1 MSQAGA
7 AAIEIRKVGRNDPCP
22 CGSGLKFKHCCQTKQ
37 TGASVAA
44 SRPGQPPPPVA
55 HAIQAHLRAATRL
68 REAGRL
74 EESIAAL
81 REIAR
86 LDPLRAE
93 AHHDLGLTCLRCG
106 HMAEAAASL
115 QRAVELR
122 PGFPSALSN
131 LADALDRQ
139 GREQEAL
146 GVYHRASRAAEDP
159 IERGL
164 NLAKALLIEGKL
176 TEAEQELRRL
186 LALAPERAGPH
197 YYLGHVLSL
206 LGRFEEVVRHLTRAI
221 ELAPEA
227 PFAFHDLTIAKR
239 MTEADRP
246 LVARMGD
253 LAARPTLDE
262 PLRINLHF
270 GLGKAFDDLGERA
283 TAMQHYDAANRLKA
297 KWVRLDRAG
306 LVRHFDSLIAGF
318 SAEALE
324 RTGRLLAR
332 PASPGDDMPVLIL
345 GMPRSGTTLV
355 EQVLSSHPAVGA
367 GGELS
372 FWKDRI
378 DGWQASKQRAV
389 EAPAVAQAAGDY
401 RTKLRG
407 IAPGALRV
415 TDKTPGNFS
424 RIWLIR
430 LAFPEARIIHCRR
443 HPVDTCLSIFFTH
456 FKGLQD
462 YAYDRGDLVFYYR
475 QYQRLMDHWRRVV
488 PPDRFMDVD
497 YERLIA
503 DREAMTRRLVAFCG
517 LEWDDA
523 CLAPERNQRA
533 VNTASRWQARQPVY
547 STSVERWRRYEPWLG
562 ELREL
567 LAEAAPAEQA
577 SA

>member
-1 MSQAGA
+1 MSQAGPA
-7 AAIEIRKVGRNDPCP
+7 AADSRKVGRNDSCP
-22 CGSGLKFKHCCQTKQ
+22 CGSGLKFKHCCQARQ
-37 TGASVAA
+37 TPGTNP
-44 SRPGQPPPPVA
+44 SRPAPGPLPPNAVQQ
-55 HAIQAHLRAATRL
+55 IEGHLRAATRL
-68 REAGRL
+68 REAGRW
-74 EESIAAL
+74 EESLAAL

-86 LDPLRAE
+86 LDPNRAE
-93 AHHDLGLTCLRCG
+93 AHHDLGLTYLRCG
-106 HMAEAAASL
+106 HMADAAASL

-122 PGFPSALSN
+122 PRFPSALSN

-146 GVYHRASRAAEDP
+146 PVYHRASRAADDP

-176 TEAEQELRRL
+176 GEAERELRRL
-186 LALAPERAGPH
+186 VASAPERAGPH

-206 LGRFEEVVRHLTRAI
+206 LGRFEEVVQHFTRAI

-227 PFAFHDLTIAKR
+227 PFAFHDLTIAKL

-246 LVARMGD
+246 LIARMD
-253 LAARPTLDE
+253 ILAARPSLDE

-270 GLGKAFDDLGERA
+270 GLGKAFDDLGDRA
-283 TAMQHYDAANRLKA
+283 TAMRHYDVANRLKA

-306 LVRHFDSLIAGF
+306 LVRHFDSLISGF
-318 SAEALE
+318 SAETLE
-324 RTGRLLAR
+324 RTGRLMAR
-332 PASPGDDMPVLIL
+332 PRSAGDDMPVLIL

-378 DGWQASKQRAV
+378 DGWQAAQQRV
-389 EAPAVAQAAGDY
+389 IEAPAIARAAEDY
-401 RTKLRG
+401 RTLLRG

-430 LAFPEARIIHCRR
+430 LVFPEARIIHCRR
-443 HPVDTCLSIFFTH
+443 NPVDTCLSIFFTH
-456 FKGLQD
+456 FKGHQD

-475 QYQRLMDHWRRVV
+475 QYRA
-488 PPDRFMDVD
+488 
-497 YERLIA
+497 A
-503 DREAMTRRLVAFCG
+503 DGALAARAAARPVHRRRLRGDGHAAR
-517 LEWDDA
+517 DDEPPA
-523 CLAPERNQRA
+523 GGFLRARVGRCLPRA
-533 VNTASRWQARQPVY
+533 RAQ
-547 STSVERWRRYEPWLG
+547 
-562 ELREL
+562 
-567 LAEAAPAEQA
+567 
-577 SA
+577 